1 MPSLRGR
8 PLEITLKIPLRVLFR
23 SRMSTQMA
31 RRVRQNIQ
39 SSGLAPGAR
48 RAGVG
53 SGGSGHLEK
62 RIQNVVSRINT
73 DSKEQLVMF
82 SHIKKLAF

>member
-1 MPSLRGR
+1 
-8 PLEITLKIPLRVLFR
+8 
-23 SRMSTQMA
+23 MSTQMA